1 MQFFLFFAVLLFFV
15 PVYAQGVP
23 VPPNKEEA
31 LGSIDERLKQY
42 KSEEKKLQENAAKLE
57 EELESTQEQSVEIA
71 KSIQDNETALQ
82 RLEEQIVLLE
92 KQQSEMQADLK
103 EDRKAITKLIT
114 ALERIRRVPPEA
126 MIARPDAPIDT
137 ARSAMLMRDILPTLH
152 RQSQELKAKLEE
164 LAMLDQD
171 LKQKREETLQRSHD
185 LKLEQDNL
193 DALIDKRKALFAQTN
208 SDLKDRQEKVATI
221 SLQAKTLSDL
231 VKKLEDERTR
241 NQEEMKAAAAKQPAK
256 AAARPTPLPKPG
268 QAQLPLQGIIRV
280 GYHEK
285 DSFGAASEGITI
297 EGRSGALIV
306 APMGGVIR
314 FAGYFKNYGNMV
326 ILEHKNGYH
335 SLIAGL
341 EKIDT
346 VVDQSI
352 SAGEPLGTLYKSSSG
367 NAPTLYYELRYNG
380 KAVNP
385 AEKFGNLG

>member
-1 MQFFLFFAVLLFFV
+1 MQFLIFIAVFFV
-15 PVYAQGVP
+15 FVPAYAQDVP
-23 VPPNKEEA
+23 VPPNKKEA
-31 LGSIDERLKQY
+31 LGSLDERLKQY
-42 KSEEKKLQENAAKLE
+42 QSEEQELKKNAAKLE
-57 EELESTQEQSVEIA
+57 EELDSTQEQSIDIA
-71 KSIQDNETALQ
+71 KSIQDNEAALQ
-82 RLEEQIVLLE
+82 RLEEQIALLE
-92 KQQSEMQADLK
+92 RQQSAMYADLK
-103 EDRKAITKLIT
+103 EDRKAIAKLIT

-137 ARSAMLMRDILPTLH
+137 ARSAMLMRDILPALH
-152 RQSQELKAKLEE
+152 RQSQDLKGKLEE

-171 LKQKREETLQRSHD
+171 LKQKREETLQRAHD
-185 LKLEQDNL
+185 LKAEQDDL
-193 DALIDKRKALFAQTN
+193 EKLIDKRKALFAQTN
-208 SDLKDRQEKVATI
+208 DDLKDRQEKVATI
-221 SLQAKTLSDL
+221 SLQAKSLSDL

-241 NQEEMKAAAAKQPAK
+241 NQEEMKAAAAQQPAK
-256 AAARPTPLPKPG
+256 AVARPTPLPKHG

-285 DSFGAASEGITI
+285 DSFGAPSEGITI

-326 ILEHKNGYH
+326 ILEHKSGYH